1 MQTWRVEVFWC
12 CELGIPTQWAASSFQ
27 TGAVT
32 KNEDD
37 LSSMPRGAWIY
48 SLIDK
53 KCSNKLVVPEKRI
66 SIQLCSTTISS
77 EKNSSFPSE
86 GFSGGSAGKEITC
99 NVGDLGSLTP
109 GLGRSLGEATHSS
122 ILAWRIPWI
131 EEPGSLHTVHG
142 FAKSD
147 TTERFSLHFPSEGLG
162 SSYTSL

>member
-1 MQTWRVEVFWC
+1 MQTWRAEVFWC

-99 NVGDLGSLTP
+99 NAGNLGSIP
-109 GLGRSLGEATHSS
+109 GLGRSPGRGHGNPLQYSCLRNPIDREA
-122 ILAWRIPWI
+122 WWD
-131 EEPGSLHTVHG
+131 TVRG
-142 FAKSD
+142 VAKELD
-147 TTERFSLHFPSEGLG
+147 TT
-162 SSYTSL
+162 